1 MWKILEYSLKYGI
14 SKPTKYSS
22 MARNPA
28 NLGVNPMEYFV
39 PIVADFIIVWE
50 PIMGL

>member
-28 NLGVNPMEYFV
+28 NLGV
-39 PIVADFIIVWE
+39 PIVADFIIFWE